1 MRGRNVRLDRAG
13 RGPNCCAFGTIA
25 TIIERSRHPGSGR
38 RLALLGRSWVR
49 DVSGARRTARNTTGG
64 KSLGIAAHGPQT
76 AFCASGRD
84 AARVAI
90 STVEQ
95 GALNRVQHHVEILAH
110 VFSEEA

>member
-1 MRGRNVRLDRAG
+1 MLSQSSVG
-13 RGPNCCAFGTIA
+13 IA
-25 TIIERSRHPGSGR
+25 NLHAVVGY
-38 RLALLGRSWVR
+38 
-49 DVSGARRTARNTTGG
+49 

-84 AARVAI
+84 ASSVTI

-110 VFSEEA
+110 VFSKEA